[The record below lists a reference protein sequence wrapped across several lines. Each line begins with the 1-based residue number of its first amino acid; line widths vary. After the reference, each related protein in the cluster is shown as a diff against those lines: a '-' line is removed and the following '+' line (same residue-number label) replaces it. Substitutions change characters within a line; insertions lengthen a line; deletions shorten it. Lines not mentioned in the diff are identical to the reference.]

1 MLSFNIINFEELRN
15 SKMDRL
21 PFRCVLLL
29 SLCALLLAAPIVRSA
44 EANGAVYIRADGS
57 VEGTDKIQC
66 DGNVYTFTDDIFD
79 SIVVEKDDVLVD
91 GAGYSLQ
98 GTGIGGGIN
107 LMGRI
112 NVTVKNI
119 EISNFFYGIYL
130 NSSLNNRLS
139 NNSVQANFYGIY
151 LSASSNN
158 TILGCNI
165 TENDSTG
172 VWFRCSSNNDITE
185 NRITGNGQD
194 GIWLSCSSNNNRVSE
209 NIVEA
214 NAYGIRIDDYSNN
227 MLRNNDLVDNVCNF
241 GVFGSLLPEF
251 IQDIDES
258 NTVNGKPVYYW
269 VNLQDAAVPLDA
281 GYVALVNCSGI
292 TVQNL
297 NLSNNGQGLLLAS
310 TTESSI
316 TQNNITA
323 NIHGIYMCGSANNT
337 VTGNNI
343 TKNLANGIYLYYSQ
357 NNTFFHNNFI
367 DNTTP
372 VYDVGDP
379 SNSWDNGIEGNHWS
393 NYNGTDMDG
402 DGIGDTPYVL
412 DENNQDNHPLV
423 NTIPEFP
430 SWIILPLL
438 IIATLLVIICKQRLQ
453 KCQNSNHI

>member
-1 MLSFNIINFEELRN
+1 
-15 SKMDRL
+15 MDRL
-21 PFRCVLLL
+21 PFQCVLLL
-29 SLCALLLAAPIVRSA
+29 GLCALLLAAPIVRSA
-44 EANGAVYIRADGS
+44 EANGTIYIRADGT
-57 VEGTDKIQC
+57 VDGTDKIQR
-66 DGNVYTFTDDIFD
+66 DGNVYTFTDNIYGP
-79 SIVVEKDDVLVD
+79 IVVEKDDIVVD
-91 GAGYSLQ
+91 GAGYGLQ
-98 GTGIGGGIN
+98 GTGIGTGIN
-107 LMGRI
+107 LMERI
-112 NVTVKNI
+112 NVTVKNM

-130 NSSLNNRLS
+130 NSSLNNSLS
-139 NNSVQANFYGIY
+139 NNNVRENLYGIY

-165 TENDSTG
+165 TENDYSG
-172 VWFRCSSNNDITE
+172 IWFRCSSNNDITE
-185 NRITGNGQD
+185 NRITENDQD
-194 GIWLSCSSNNNRVSE
+194 GIWLSCSSDNNRVSG

-227 MLRNNDLVDNVCNF
+227 MLRNNELTDNVCNF

-269 VNLQDAAVPLDA
+269 VNRQDAAVPLDA

-297 NLSNNGQGLLLAS
+297 NLNNNGQGLLLAS
-310 TTESSI
+310 TAESSI

-323 NIHGIYMCGSANNT
+323 NIHGIYLCGSSNNT
-337 VTGNNI
+337 VAGNNI

-367 DNTTP
+367 DNTNP
-372 VYDVGDP
+372 VYDVGEP
-379 SNSWDNGIEGNHWS
+379 SNSWDNGVEGNHWS
-393 NYNGTDMDG
+393 NYNGTDTDG

-412 DENNQDNHPLV
+412 DGNNQDNQPLV

-430 SWIILPLL
+430 SWGILPLL
-438 IIATLLVIICKQRLQ
+438 LIATLAAMVYKQRLP
-453 KCQNSNHI
+453 KNANSNHI